1 MTGQA
6 PARRWVSWVCLLVL
20 AVSGCTSVPGVEVP
34 YVQTPHEVVAAMLGL
49 AAEELLPAELDAED
63 PHYPV
68 LVTAACRKLAA

>member
-1 MTGQA
+1 MLEPSVA
-6 PARRWVSWVCLLVL
+6 I
-20 AVSGCTSVPGVEVP
+20 SVPPGPGVSALTAFIAGSEN
-34 YVQTPHEVVAAMLGL
+34 VVLGL